1 MLSYV
6 GGLYGIVISFITLF
20 LASFNLYKYELRV
33 AEGAFS
39 HREGHL
45 AREQDLHFFKY
56 LKYVLYDWIK
66 KLTCCSPDWK
76 DCQAIE

>member
-1 MLSYV
+1 MISRQYGKFDNVLSYV

-45 AREQDLHFFKY
+45 AREQDLHFFKISNMCY
-56 LKYVLYDWIK
+56 MTGLK
-66 KLTCCSPDWK
+66 S
-76 DCQAIE
+76 